1 MGTGARRIPRSS
13 AEQHLLGDALLN
25 GLDAAATRVALA
37 GVVYARLPDGAVF
50 VEQGDAADALYFLVS
65 GEVAIRRNGR
75 LVTLLRAPTV
85 LGLVSLVDDV
95 SRSATLSA
103 FGGAEIFRMPREV
116 FDTLMRKSLAFRE
129 NVTRRLAAEVRELY
143 ARNDLLLQHL
153 DDFFETPNARL
164 VPGPYRGEAFEQT
177 VLVVEDDPRRVRAL
191 LPPGVEPLPGAGGR
205 FLLTFNRFEG
215 VRTLHP
221 SGAGRSFDYSETTL
235 FIPARH
241 GLTHAGLFCPELYP
255 DNYLA
260 IALGRELYGFPK
272 RFGSTSFSNRPE
284 GGGVDFVMGGR
295 LVLRGSW
302 ARGEA
307 TEPGAVFA
315 ALTQACMGD
324 ATMPDV
330 LVSMAGRAL
339 DWFAARGPV
348 RTVAPSVP
356 IFVRRE
362 VPDVAGQ
369 TTPERAPPRLQTDA
383 LVEIPFK
390 VSHFRDAERLEG
402 ASLLWLADD
411 WLVGGRCVAGFR
423 YRAAFEFGAAT
434 ALHDYQQGT
443 PARPAPVDA
452 LLRALKRLTP

>member
-1 MGTGARRIPRSS
+1 MRTGTRPKPRSA
-13 AEQHLLGDALLN
+13 AEQHLLSAALLA
-25 GLDAAATRVALA
+25 GLDATATRLALA
-37 GVVYARLPDGAVF
+37 GVVFAKLPDGAIF
-50 VEQGDAADALYFLVS
+50 VEQGDPADALYFLVS

-75 LVTLLRAPTV
+75 LVTLLRAPSV

-95 SRSATLSA
+95 SRSATLAA

-116 FDTLMRKSLAFRE
+116 FDALMRKSPAFRE

-164 VPGPYRGEAFEQT
+164 VPGPYRGEGFEQT
-177 VLVVEDDPRRVRAL
+177 VLVVEDEPSRVRAL
-191 LPPGVEPLPGAGGR
+191 LPPGVDPLPGAGGR
-205 FLLTFNRFEG
+205 YLLTFNRFEG

-235 FIPARH
+235 FIPARY

-272 RFGSTSFSNRPE
+272 RFGTTSFSKRTE

-295 LVLRGSW
+295 LVLRGAW
-302 ARGEA
+302 GHGEVM
-307 TEPGAVFA
+307 EPGTLFA
-315 ALTQACMGD
+315 ALTRGCMGD

-330 LVSMAGRAL
+330 LVSLAGRAL
-339 DWFAARGPV
+339 DLFASHAPARA
-348 RTVAPSVP
+348 VAPTIP

-362 VPDVAGQ
+362 VPDVGAQ
-369 TTPERAPPRLQTDA
+369 TDHASAVTRLQTDA

-390 VSHFRDAERLEG
+390 VSHFRDAERLPE
-402 ASLLWLADD
+402 ASLQWLADD

-434 ALHDYQQGT
+434 PLCDYR
-443 PARPAPVDA
+443 PAATRPAPVDK
-452 LLRALKRLTP
+452 LVRALKRLTP